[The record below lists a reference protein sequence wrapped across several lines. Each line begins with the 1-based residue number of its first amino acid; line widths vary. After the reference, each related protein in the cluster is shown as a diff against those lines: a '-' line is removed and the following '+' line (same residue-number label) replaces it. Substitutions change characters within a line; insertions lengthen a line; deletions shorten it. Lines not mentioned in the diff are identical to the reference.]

1 MMAASLFCSKCGLEV
16 PLDEVG
22 NLSPCVA
29 CGNAV
34 FVPARWISWEASLS
48 DKDRAFL
55 KTNKIATT

>member
-1 MMAASLFCSKCGLEV
+1 MAALFCSKCGLEV

-22 NLSPCVA
+22 TLSPCVA

-34 FVPARWISWEASLS
+34 FVPARWISWEAALT

-55 KTNKIATT
+55 RTQRISIK

>member
-1 MMAASLFCSKCGLEV
+1 MPASLFCAKCGLEA

-34 FVPARWISWEASLS
+34 FVPLKWLDWSQMLTE
-48 DKDRAFL
+48 DDRKFL
-55 KTNKIATT
+55 RVNKIAIT